1 MIKDVLTTIIW
12 AICIGVV
19 SMVTLVGVLL
29 VWATKFDKH
38 LKQQGKEREE
48 DG

>member
-1 MIKDVLTTIIW
+1 MVNTLIYFACV
-12 AICIGVV
+12 GVV
-19 SMVTLVGVLL
+19 LMLASVGVLL

-38 LKQQGKEREE
+38 IKKQSEEREE